1 MQIQYITKQE
11 ELDQCVQ
18 AIANEPSIAVDLEF
32 DKNHYRYGF
41 NLCLIQIYD
50 HKTCYLIDPLAKE
63 ISLEGLFDVFRDPA
77 VEKLV
82 FAFGEDIRLLHH
94 LGCKAQNILDLANV
108 RSLLNYPPSSL
119 SNMLAEVLG
128 METDKKLQK
137 SNWFKRPLSEEQIKY
152 AADDVLYLF
161 PLKDA
166 LMQQA
171 EALGRLDWIAQ
182 ENAIFNTAEFI
193 DNSEEINVKLKDKK
207 MLNAF
212 EWFIVEGLLIW
223 REKLA
228 KAVNKPS
235 YQIMHKDLIWDLALG
250 NKYVEDFMKFRG
262 VYRKIQTPN
271 CQRDLENR
279 MEELYELAHK
289 KQISKS
295 KPAVAPLNPEEKAKN
310 KELRAIVDEQK
321 NNYFGPIKEAIAEK
335 YGKEFSAF
343 VLSNTLISQ
352 IALQKAT
359 DLLPYKKEI
368 INQEAANLG
377 LTIRL

>member
-18 AIANEPSIAVDLEF
+18 AICNEKSIAVDLEF

-50 HKTCYLIDPLAKE
+50 QKNCYLIDPLAKG
-63 ISLEGLFDVFRDPA
+63 INLEELFEVFKNPE

-94 LGCKAQNILDLANV
+94 LGCKAQNILDLAIV

-152 AADDVLYLF
+152 AADDVLFLF
-161 PLKDA
+161 ELKDA
-166 LMQQA
+166 LMRKA
-171 EALGRLDWIAQ
+171 EELGRLDWIAQ
-182 ENAIFNTAEFI
+182 ENALFDTAEYV
-193 DNSEEINVKLKDKK
+193 DNSEEINVKMKDKK

-228 KAVNKPS
+228 KEVNKPS
-235 YQIMHKDLIWDLALG
+235 YQVMHKDLIWDLALG
-250 NKYVEDFMKFRG
+250 KKYVEDFMKFKG
-262 VYRKIQTPN
+262 VYRKIQTPT
-271 CQRDLENR
+271 CQKDLERR
-279 MEELYELAHK
+279 MEELFELAHK

-295 KPAVAPLNPEEKAKN
+295 KPAIPPLSPEERAKS

-321 NNYFGPIKEAIAEK
+321 TNFFGPIKEAIAEK
-335 YGKEFSAF
+335 YGKEFSAY
-343 VLSNTLISQ
+343 VLSNTMISQ
-352 IALQKAT
+352 IALQKT
-359 DLLPYKKEI
+359 DDLLEYKKEI
-368 INQEAANLG
+368 INEEAAKLG
-377 LTIRL
+377 FTKRL

>member
-1 MQIQYITKQE
+1 MQRQYITKQE

-18 AIANEPSIAVDLEF
+18 AICNEKSIAVDLEF

-50 HKTCYLIDPLAKE
+50 QKNCYLIDPLAKG
-63 ISLEGLFDVFRDPA
+63 INLEELFEVFKNPA

-94 LGCKAQNILDLANV
+94 LGCKAQNIMDLAIV

-152 AADDVLYLF
+152 AADDVLFLF
-161 PLKDA
+161 ELKDA
-166 LMQQA
+166 LMKQA
-171 EALGRLDWIAQ
+171 EELDRMDWIAQ
-182 ENAIFNTAEFI
+182 ENALFNTAEYV

-207 MLNAF
+207 VLNAF

-228 KAVNKPS
+228 KEVNKPS
-235 YQIMHKDLIWDLALG
+235 YQVMHKDLIWDLALG
-250 NKYVEDFMKFRG
+250 KKYVEDFLKFRG
-262 VYRKIQTPN
+262 VYRKIQTPT
-271 CQRDLENR
+271 CQRDLER
-279 MEELYELAHK
+279 KMEELYELAHK

-295 KPAVAPLNPEEKAKN
+295 KPAVPPLDPEERAKN

-321 NNYFGPIKEAIAEK
+321 ANYFGPIKDAIAEK

-343 VLSNTLISQ
+343 VLSNSTISQ
-352 IALQKAT
+352 IALQKAE
-359 DLLPYKKEI
+359 DLLDYKKDI
-368 INQEAANLG
+368 INQEAAQLG
-377 LTIRL
+377 FTKRV

>member
-18 AIANEPSIAVDLEF
+18 AICNEKSIAVDLEF

-50 HKTCYLIDPLAKE
+50 QKNCYLIDPLAKG
-63 ISLEGLFDVFRDPA
+63 INLEELFEVFKNPE

-94 LGCKAQNILDLANV
+94 LGCKAQNILDLAIV

-152 AADDVLYLF
+152 AADDVLFLF
-161 PLKDA
+161 ELKDA
-166 LMQQA
+166 LMRKA
-171 EALGRLDWIAQ
+171 EELGRLDWIAQ
-182 ENAIFNTAEFI
+182 ENALFDTAEYV
-193 DNSEEINVKLKDKK
+193 DNSEEINVKMKDKK

-228 KAVNKPS
+228 KEVNKPS
-235 YQIMHKDLIWDLALG
+235 YQVMHKDLIWDLALG
-250 NKYVEDFMKFRG
+250 KKYVEDFMKFKG
-262 VYRKIQTPN
+262 VYRKIQTPT
-271 CQRDLENR
+271 CQKDLERR
-279 MEELYELAHK
+279 MEELFELAHK

-295 KPAVAPLNPEEKAKN
+295 KPAIPPLSPEERAKS

-321 NNYFGPIKEAIAEK
+321 TNFFGPIKEAIAEK
-335 YGKEFSAF
+335 YGKEFSAY
-343 VLSNTLISQ
+343 VLSNTMISQ
-352 IALQKAT
+352 IALQKT
-359 DLLPYKKEI
+359 DDLL
-368 INQEAANLG
+368 
-377 LTIRL
+377 